1 MTVPNEIYL
10 QKTWLTRKIWVE
22 TVGADNAC
30 YKNNSFFLKIM
41 LSYIN
46 RLNYNLSKIVYFN
59 ESDS

>member
-46 RLNYNLSKIVYFN
+46 RLNYNLF
-59 ESDS
+59 